1 MEYRKR
7 VIAIVGVDG
16 VGKSTLAKKIK
27 SRIRGSEILSFATPL
42 KKHVAWLNSI
52 SAEELEAD
60 KEMYRQQ
67 LIEESKLIRKRKKD
81 FFVNRMLERIKA
93 EVTII
98 DDVRFENEAKI
109 ADVIIRVMEAK
120 DNKSSRYE
128 VDKISPHIIV
138 TQKNRDKVD
147 SLTDLILDMLECH

>member
-1 MEYRKR
+1 MEYRKK

-60 KEMYRQQ
+60 KEMYRQH

-120 DNKSSRYE
+120 DNQSSRYE
-128 VDKISPHIIV
+128 VDNISPHIIV